1 MDKILIGGKRKGKPG
16 RGAAGKKKAS
26 IVVEKDARGG
36 VKRAYFS
43 TLELR
48 KIFDR
53 HIDNNARVVTDLW
66 RSYTSLSGSWN
77 ITRIKS
83 NPPKYFQTIHRFIQ
97 QLKSWIRGIYH
108 KVSDGYLQGYLD
120 GFCFRIN
127 RHLHKET
134 NFDTLLKRMMI
145 HQPVPKAKLLLQ

>member
-1 MDKILIGGKRKGKPG
+1 MDKILIGGKREGKPG

-36 VKRAYFS
+36 VKTACGLRIANFS

-53 HIDNNARVVTDLW
+53 HIDSDARVVTDLW

-77 ITRIKS
+77 KKQS
-83 NPPKYFQTIHRFIQ
+83 
-97 QLKSWIRGIYH
+97 
-108 KVSDGYLQGYLD
+108 
-120 GFCFRIN
+120 
-127 RHLHKET
+127 
-134 NFDTLLKRMMI
+134 
-145 HQPVPKAKLLLQ
+145 A

>member
-1 MDKILIGGKRKGKPG
+1 MDKILIGGKREGKPG

-66 RSYTSLSGSWN
+66 RSYTSSSGSWN

-83 NPPKYFQTIHRFIQ
+83 NPPKNFQTIHRFIQ

-108 KVSDGYLQGYLD
+108 KVSDGYLQGYL
-120 GFCFRIN
+120 GWVLF
-127 RHLHKET
+127 
-134 NFDTLLKRMMI
+134 
-145 HQPVPKAKLLLQ
+145 